1 MTTRSRLLTA
11 RAFTIWIAIIAWAS
25 VPDGPAALAAAQAA
39 KTGGKSA
46 AQPPSPAA
54 HKTPRILAHYMPW
67 YMAKPHSRIWG
78 WHWTMGTFD
87 PESRANARPNI
98 ASHYHP
104 IIGPYDSADPDVL
117 EYHGFLMKLAG
128 IDGVVVDWYGTVDYL
143 DYGINH
149 RNTALFLDQAGR
161 TGLDFAVCYE
171 DETIPR
177 LIKAGRLDAG
187 KRVDH
192 ARHEISWLAEN
203 WFARPSY
210 LKLGGQAVLLSFGQ
224 SGLSNS
230 EWQDVS
236 AGLPAKLVY
245 LSEHERRNAA
255 AGAFDWP
262 SPRIGP
268 SAQDEFYKKAA
279 RWPVGMAVTYPR
291 FHDIYEQ
298 AKLHPSWGNIADDN
312 GKTFT
317 LTLTKALQSGLPF
330 VQISTWNDWG
340 EGTIIEPS
348 IEFGYRDLEVVQ
360 LARQRFIDPGFA
372 GKPDDLRLPHR
383 LYTLRKAVKGQA
395 TLARELDRIAQLLS
409 QRAVGVANEALDAIE
424 TRNRK
429 TR

>member
-1 MTTRSRLLTA
+1 MTTRSRLMTA

-39 KTGGKSA
+39 KIGGKSA

-67 YMAKPHSRIWG
+67 YMAKPHSQIWG

-87 PESRANARPNI
+87 PESRANARPTI

-117 EYHGFLMKLAG
+117 EYHGLLMKLAG
-128 IDGVVVDWYGTVDYL
+128 IDGVIVDWYGTVDYL

-210 LKLGGQAVLLSFGQ
+210 LKLGGQPVLLSFGQ

-230 EWQDVS
+230 EWQDVV

-268 SAQDEFYKKAA
+268 AAQDEFYKKAA
-279 RWPVGMAVTYPR
+279 RWPVGMAVAYPR

-298 AKLHPSWGNIADDN
+298 AKVHPSWGNIADDN

-348 IEFGYRDLEVVQ
+348 IEFGYRDLEIVQ
-360 LARQRFIDPGFA
+360 HTRRQCIDPDFA
-372 GKPDDLRLPHR
+372 GKPEDLRLPHR

-395 TLARELDRIAQLLS
+395 TLTRELDRIAQLLS
-409 QRAVGVANEALDAIE
+409 QRAVGVANESLDTME
-424 TRNRK
+424 RQSRNTR
-429 TR
+429 

>member
-1 MTTRSRLLTA
+1 MTTRSRLMTA

-46 AQPPSPAA
+46 GQPPFPAA
-54 HKTPRILAHYMPW
+54 RKTPRILAHYMPW
-67 YMAKPHSRIWG
+67 YMAKPHSQIWG

-117 EYHGFLMKLAG
+117 EYHGLLMKLAG

-230 EWQDVS
+230 EWQDVV

-262 SPRIGP
+262 SPRNGP

-279 RWPVGMAVTYPR
+279 RWPVGMAVAYPR

-298 AKLHPSWGNIADDN
+298 AKVHPSWGNIADDN

-348 IEFGYRDLEVVQ
+348 IEFGYRDLEIVQ
-360 LARQRFIDPGFA
+360 HTRRQFIDPDFA
-372 GKPDDLRLPHR
+372 GKPEDLRLPHR

-395 TLARELDRIAQLLS
+395 TLTRELDRIAQLLS
-409 QRAVGVANEALDAIE
+409 QRAVGVANESLDTME
-424 TRNRK
+424 RQSRNTR
-429 TR
+429 